1 MESDQSTPE
10 RPLLEVEDL
19 RTHFVTRRGIVRA
32 VNGVSF
38 RLMPGATLGLVGE
51 SGSGKTIT
59 CLSIMRL
66 LPRGGEIVGGD
77 ILFEGQSIVH
87 LNEKEMDRLRGNR
100 IGMILQNSMAALDPV
115 FTIGTQVAEPL
126 VAHDGLNWR
135 EALRRSIELL
145 RMMKI
150 TDPHLRINNFPHEL
164 SGGMRQRA
172 SSAASLGPEPTILI
186 ADEPTTALDVT
197 TQRQYL
203 ELLKHLQETTGMSI
217 IFITHDISIVGNL
230 CDELA
235 VFYGGIVVET
245 GPKDQVLNSPSHPY
259 TEALLQAVPSLGD
272 TRDRLHAIPGEPPF
286 AAAMPPGC
294 PFHPRCRHAMD
305 TCRTGAPPPVFSCG
319 DGQEVRCW
327 LFEKDDGKYSDT
339 SATPGQALPS

>member
-1 MESDQSTPE
+1 MDSDQSTPG

-38 RLMPGATLGLVGE
+38 HLMSGATLGLVGE

-87 LNEKEMDRLRGNR
+87 LSEKEMERLRGNR

-172 SSAASLGPEPTILI
+172 SSAASLGPEPALLI

-197 TQRQYL
+197 TQRQYV
-203 ELLKHLQETTGMSI
+203 ELLQELQQTTGMAI

-245 GPKDQVLNSPSHPY
+245 GPKDQVLNNPLHPY

-272 TRDRLHAIPGEPPF
+272 TRDRLRTIPGEPPF
-286 AAAMPPGC
+286 AGDMPPGC
-294 PFHPRCRHAMD
+294 PFQPRCQHAMEM
-305 TCRTGAPPPVFSCG
+305 CKTGAPPPVFSSG
-319 DGQEVRCW
+319 DGQRVRCW
-327 LFEKDDGKYSDT
+327 LFEKGDGQHSDT
-339 SATPGQALPS
+339 GASSGQALPS

>member
-1 MESDQSTPE
+1 METDQSAPA
-10 RPLLEVEDL
+10 RPLLEVKDL
-19 RTHFVTRRGIVRA
+19 RTHFVTRRSVVRA

-38 RLMPGATLGLVGE
+38 HLMPGSTLGLVGE

-59 CLSIMRL
+59 CLSILRL
-66 LPRGGEIVGGD
+66 LPRGGEIAGGD
-77 ILFEGQSIVH
+77 ILFEGRSIVDMS
-87 LNEKEMDRLRGNR
+87 EKEMDGLRGNR

-126 VAHDGLNWR
+126 VEHEGLTWR
-135 EALRRSIELL
+135 QALRHSIELL

-150 TDPHLRINNFPHEL
+150 TAPHLRIRSFPHEL

-172 SSAASLGPEPTILI
+172 SSAASLGPQPSLLI

-203 ELLKHLQETTGMSI
+203 ELLKELQQATGMAI
-217 IFITHDISIVGNL
+217 IFITHDISIVGDL

-245 GPKDQVLNSPSHPY
+245 GPKDQVFDNPAHPY

-272 TRDRLHAIPGEPPF
+272 TRDRLRTIPGEPPF
-286 AAAMPPGC
+286 AADIPTGC
-294 PFHPRCRHAMD
+294 PFHPRCDYAME
-305 TCRTGAPPPVFSCG
+305 TCQTGAPPPVFLSG
-319 DGQEVRCW
+319 DSRRVRCW
-327 LFEKDDGKYSDT
+327 LFEKGDGQRSNT
-339 SATPGQALPS
+339 GAASG